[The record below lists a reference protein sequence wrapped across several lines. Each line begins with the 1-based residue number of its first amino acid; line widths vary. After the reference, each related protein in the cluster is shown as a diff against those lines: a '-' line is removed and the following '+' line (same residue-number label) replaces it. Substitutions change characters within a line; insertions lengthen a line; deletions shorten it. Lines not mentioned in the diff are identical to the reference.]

1 MSISV
6 VEQGVP
12 LSSVPRARRAPGV
25 DVVRALALVGVCFMN
40 FYGYLITRG
49 GQRAAGL
56 AGQVL
61 DPGVGVLATRFAATF
76 VVVAGMGVSL
86 MARSGGS
93 LSVLRWRLVRRGV
106 LLFTFGFFFNW
117 VWPGT
122 ILFFYG
128 AFFVA
133 SALLVRLSS
142 KRLATVAG
150 VVVGLSSAVQSWA
163 HARLAAGHSAA
174 WLVVGRGESDT
185 SPRGL
190 LLDVLVRGTHPVLPW
205 LAFMCFGIY
214 LGRLFPL
221 VAASRKVLALTSA
234 GVVVGAYVL
243 SALNFGPAWLR
254 STEPWDRGGLYV
266 LSATGVA
273 LLAICAIDGV
283 AELCHNRWLVRV
295 LATTGRMSL
304 SVYVLH
310 ALVFNLVVDVLRW
323 VRPSGVGL
331 AVVFAVV
338 FWAFA
343 VVVTNVVASRWSS
356 GPFEF
361 VYRKFGG

>member
-150 VVVGLSSAVQSWA
+150 VVATYTEAEYQALKFAEHQARKPYASWVGDFETMTWEAPTPYPQNDNRYRWDESTTSW
-163 HARLAAGHSAA
+163 
-174 WLVVGRGESDT
+174 VEMV
-185 SPRGL
+185 
-190 LLDVLVRGTHPVLPW
+190 
-205 LAFMCFGIY
+205 
-214 LGRLFPL
+214 
-221 VAASRKVLALTSA
+221 
-234 GVVVGAYVL
+234 
-243 SALNFGPAWLR
+243 
-254 STEPWDRGGLYV
+254 
-266 LSATGVA
+266 
-273 LLAICAIDGV
+273 
-283 AELCHNRWLVRV
+283 
-295 LATTGRMSL
+295 
-304 SVYVLH
+304 
-310 ALVFNLVVDVLRW
+310 
-323 VRPSGVGL
+323 
-331 AVVFAVV
+331 
-338 FWAFA
+338 
-343 VVVTNVVASRWSS
+343 
-356 GPFEF
+356 
-361 VYRKFGG
+361 